1 MVFLK
6 ELTIKVYGKWIWAGE
21 YTVLKSYPALVFP
34 LPSQFIELSYQ
45 KSSVPLKVED
55 VFPTY
60 NNKTSFSDEEKIS
73 TPLDKVSP
81 KDFSKV
87 SPKASSKDVSKVSS
101 KDVSKAS
108 SKVSSMGSSYELKN
122 PYQVNNSLGG
132 AEKIF
137 CSVLDSALKKVS
149 KTRADLKNGIHVKS
163 CIAFGAGI
171 GSSAV
176 LSVVI
181 GRLFCFL
188 NWIKETELFHFCHSL
203 ENEVHGQSS
212 GVDISAVL
220 INKALVFSLIKP
232 FTEKPSTEKP
242 SAEKPSTENTL
253 STEKPATKN
262 TSAEHPLSSTIHNTP
277 TTVHNTPTTTH
288 NTPTTTHN
296 TPTAPTSSATK
307 LIPAS
312 FASTKCFSPKWKPL
326 VFLSYSARGAS
337 TKENIQ
343 QVKQFWKQNPN
354 TAQKLDQQM
363 AQAVLKAQKGLED
376 PKKGFPLLVESLA
389 LAEDCFSKW
398 NLIGPDMQNL
408 ISFLKKQGACGVKP
422 VGSGSGGYVLSLWS
436 SPPPSFLKPLLISAF

>member
-220 INKALVFSLIKP
+220 INKALVFSLIKS
-232 FTEKPSTEKP
+232 STEKP
-242 SAEKPSTENTL
+242 
-253 STEKPATKN
+253 
-262 TSAEHPLSSTIHNTP
+262 
-277 TTVHNTPTTTH
+277 
-288 NTPTTTHN
+288 
-296 TPTAPTSSATK
+296 ATK